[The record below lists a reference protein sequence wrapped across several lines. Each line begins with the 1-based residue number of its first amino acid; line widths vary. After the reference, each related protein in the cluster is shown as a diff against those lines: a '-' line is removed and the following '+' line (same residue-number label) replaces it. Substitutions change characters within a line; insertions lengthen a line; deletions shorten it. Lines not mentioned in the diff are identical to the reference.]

1 MKKIYFVLPG
11 FSRRPI
17 GGYKIILKYANLL
30 ASENY
35 EVRIVYLEGNRY
47 PKYSWKWLILNYWT
61 KKGPDWIKLNSS
73 IKTYTIKDLKKAMIE
88 TNSEDIAIASSVETV
103 SPTETLFSNAKKFYF
118 IQDLEDW
125 NVDKEYLFETYNKD
139 FTNITISRWL
149 KEVVDKHT
157 MTSKKTE
164 YIRNR
169 GLDES
174 VCKHLIKQAL
184 EIQPATM
191 PELLE
196 VLDRGALSAVLTP
209 AQKNRKVSNL
219 LQKMKADGS
228 IVPEGPRNRA
238 KWHLVKNDKT

>member
-1 MKKIYFVLPG
+1 MAP
-11 FSRRPI
+11 FSES
-17 GGYKIILKYANLL
+17 KQENLRKRGL
-30 ASENY
+30 
-35 EVRIVYLEGNRY
+35 VEGRY
-47 PKYSWKWLILNYWT
+47 PNIF
-61 KKGPDWIKLNSS
+61 
-73 IKTYTIKDLKKAMIE
+73 
-88 TNSEDIAIASSVETV
+88 V
-103 SPTETLFSNAKKFYF
+103 SFKVATAVG
-118 IQDLEDW
+118 Q
-125 NVDKEYLFETYNKD
+125 
-139 FTNITISRWL
+139 
-149 KEVVDKHT
+149 
-157 MTSKKTE
+157 KTE

-228 IVPEGPRNRA
+228 IVPEGPRNRT